1 MQIIT
6 RQEAKEKGLS
16 RYFTGKSCI
25 HGHVAERNTKTK
37 ICADCAYEHSTKR
50 RMAYTDEDKK
60 KLSDYHKA
68 YRKNNAESLRERNKS
83 YYQNNKDA
91 FKQRAKQW
99 SKRNRERRKEIAMDY
114 WRRRPELARETSS
127 ARRAMQRRQTLAGF
141 TWKDFMPF
149 YTESRRITDDT
160 GVEYHVDHYYPLRGK
175 TICGLHVPWNLQII
189 TAEENAAKGN
199 KMPEEFYGANHTMSQ
214 QPALAKYQ
222 TR

>member
-16 RYFTGKSCI
+16 RYFTGKACI

-37 ICADCAYEHSTKR
+37 ICVDCGYEHSTKR

-60 KLSDYHKA
+60 KLSEYHKA
-68 YRKNNAESLRERNKS
+68 YRENNAEYLKAKRKA

-91 FKQRAKQW
+91 FKKKAKEW
-99 SKRNRERRKEIAMDY
+99 VKRNRERRREIAMDY

-149 YTESRRITDDT
+149 YSESRRITDET
-160 GVEYHVDHYYPLRGK
+160 GVRHHVDHIVPLKGK
-175 TICGLHVPWNLQII
+175 TVCGLHVPWNLRVI
-189 TAEENAAKGN
+189 TAKENQSKGN
-199 KMPEEFYGANHTMSQ
+199 KLINQ
-214 QPALAKYQ
+214 
-222 TR
+222 